1 MANTG
6 TEMSARAV
14 TVGEGAQEGYA
25 PALDVQPCSDMWSV
39 PLARA
44 GWDDLPRELHREVLR
59 LVPLRDAT
67 AARGVSPQ
75 MRDQVDEVWRAW
87 GIRATARDEHDA
99 VVKQFMGVTFY
110 VELDLGPLAVY
121 AFEGSHAHHLASLG
135 LWWLAMLVAEAT
147 GINGMSW
154 AVRDLWHLDQS
165 PLMVAVRA
173 RRPVGR
179 GARGHLEWAHTLG
192 AEEVAR
198 MVRAAVAMG
207 ADVNWRGES
216 ALPLMSYCA
225 ARGCLEAAK
234 ICLAAGA
241 EVDAISDDGLSC
253 WTAVVHAGRRGH
265 EAVVEAL
272 LEAGASAKAGE
283 DGQDQTLAAV
293 CQGHPTPGIV
303 RRLAEAGADV
313 NAVDEGGT
321 PAFQVAASRCKLAVM
336 EALVDLGANW
346 ACVDS
351 FGMNAMHAVWKG
363 EAVRWLAAHGLSI
376 QGDGVHSSP
385 LQTTCRLGHT
395 SALTTLL
402 ELGADVH
409 DRNIDGRTPLHSAAS
424 HAQNACRLLLE
435 AGADATAIDA
445 QGLTPLHMVMDVEC
459 VDVLVDAGAD
469 LEARDRWGRTPI

>member
-1 MANTG
+1 MG
-6 TEMSARAV
+6 
-14 TVGEGAQEGYA
+14 
-25 PALDVQPCSDMWSV
+25 
-39 PLARA
+39 
-44 GWDDLPRELHREVLR
+44 DLPGEVHREILR
-59 LVPLRDAT
+59 LVPLRNAT
-67 AARGVSPQ
+67 AARRVSRE
-75 MRDQVDEVWRAW
+75 MRDEVDEVWRAW
-87 GIRATARDEHDA
+87 GIRATAEDRRRSIRLDYGTRFHDEELNGSPLE
-99 VVKQFMGVTFY
+99 VY
-110 VELDLGPLAVY
+110 VHH
-121 AFEGSHAHHLASLG
+121 GSMAHHLAGLG
-135 LWWLAMLVAEAT
+135 LWWLAVLVAE
-147 GINGMSW
+147 GPDINGISW
-154 AVRDLWHLDQS
+154 AVPTDEDIDQS